1 MISSNARTRTS
12 VPLAGCNLGGDIS
25 APRLAELQIADL
37 FNPFGSGRWTRN
49 EEWIAYFNGCLVKCV
64 ARVASFG
71 LEFETY
77 RSIGKS
83 QKNF

>member
-1 MISSNARTRTS
+1 ME
-12 VPLAGCNLGGDIS
+12 LGWRHLRK
-25 APRLAELQIADL
+25 APRLAELKIADL

-49 EEWIAYFNGCLVKCV
+49 EGWIAYFNGCLVKCV
-64 ARVASFG
+64 ARMASFG

-83 QKNF
+83 QKTFNEIRNRVV